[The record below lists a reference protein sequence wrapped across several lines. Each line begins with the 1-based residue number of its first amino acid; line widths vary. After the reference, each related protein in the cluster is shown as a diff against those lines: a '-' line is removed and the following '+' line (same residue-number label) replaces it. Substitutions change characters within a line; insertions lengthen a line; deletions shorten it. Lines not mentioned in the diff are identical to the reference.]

1 MDRRVFSSLRSD
13 DYLRLRMVNLKAP
26 GKWPCRGHGLFFVLP
41 TKGRGIFV
49 SKTDSGPL
57 SPGDLLVLDG
67 SSRCKVLADEAHEI
81 TFCFFSVSFE
91 RLLPLFATEEL
102 ALLRNLMEAF
112 SSARFYEAAS
122 GLAAEC
128 HRLVSDAPTQI
139 DLDHRCQLLRVAAS
153 VLNTKFRSARAE
165 RAASFSLQGHFAAVL
180 DKLTPAEMMDI
191 PIPELARKFG
201 CTDRHLN
208 RLFHQHF
215 GFSAKGLRIEM
226 RLLKAAA
233 LLRDR
238 QLTVGDVAARSGFRH
253 HGLFHARFRRRF
265 GLSPGEWREQGKPS
279 ISRLIRTVM
288 RKFT

>member
-1 MDRRVFSSLRSD
+1 
-13 DYLRLRMVNLKAP
+13 
-26 GKWPCRGHGLFFVLP
+26 
-41 TKGRGIFV
+41 
-49 SKTDSGPL
+49 
-57 SPGDLLVLDG
+57 
-67 SSRCKVLADEAHEI
+67 
-81 TFCFFSVSFE
+81 
-91 RLLPLFATEEL
+91 
-102 ALLRNLMEAF
+102 
-112 SSARFYEAAS
+112 
-122 GLAAEC
+122 
-128 HRLVSDAPTQI
+128 LVSDAPTQI